1 MYCGIC
7 ISVFITYL
15 HSFRPIHS
23 VMQFRTVEDE
33 FAILVTIHYH
43 CLLCLCHHQIS
54 FFTAVI
60 FILILIKNDQ
70 WSSVIGRRITIA
82 ITIILIENDH
92 QSLGGSASPPARG
105 CLRCILC
112 RRWASSRCKDWEAIC
127 LLRNMNSYAQDKQIL
142 SANTNCVH
150 NVQCALHISFT
161 VLSWHVCS
169 RDFWLDHRYFTI
181 QITEK
186 KRNIE
191 QLCCTITSAIKRN
204 FINCSIASLWWWEGV
219 KVNEKHSI

>member
-92 QSLGGSASPPARG
+92 QSLGGCASPLARG

-112 RRWASSRCKDWEAIC
+112 RGWASCRCKDWEAIC
-127 LLRNMNSYAQDKQIL
+127 LLQNINSNAWGEQICNSQL
-142 SANTNCVH
+142 S
-150 NVQCALHISFT
+150 VQNNHPLTWS
-161 VLSWHVCS
+161 
-169 RDFWLDHRYFTI
+169 
-181 QITEK
+181 
-186 KRNIE
+186 NI
-191 QLCCTITSAIKRN
+191 
-204 FINCSIASLWWWEGV
+204 
-219 KVNEKHSI
+219 